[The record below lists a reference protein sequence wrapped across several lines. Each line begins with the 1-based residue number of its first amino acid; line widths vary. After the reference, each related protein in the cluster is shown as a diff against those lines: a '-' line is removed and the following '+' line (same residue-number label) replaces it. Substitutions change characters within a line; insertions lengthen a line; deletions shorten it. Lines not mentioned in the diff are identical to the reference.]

1 MNEII
6 IDEFEKNS
14 REKVMVLIKKFRNN
28 YYLDIRVYFRG
39 NDDEYKPSKKGLMIS
54 LELLDDLKD
63 ALSKVERALDE
74 GVLDK
79 IK

>member
-14 REKVMVLIKKFRNN
+14 REKIMVLIKKFRNN
-28 YYLDIRVYFRG
+28 YYLDLRVYFKG
-39 NDDEYKPSKKGLMIS
+39 TDDEYKPSKKGIMIS

-63 ALSKVERALDE
+63 ALTKVEEALDE
-74 GVLDK
+74 GALDK
-79 IK
+79 LK

>member
-14 REKVMVLIKKFRNN
+14 REKVIVLIKKFRNN
-28 YYLDIRVYFRG
+28 YYLDIRVYFKG
-39 NDDEYKPSKKGLMIS
+39 SEDEYKPSKKGIMIS
-54 LELLDDLKD
+54 LELLDDLRE
-63 ALSKVERALDE
+63 ALTKVEKALDE

-79 IK
+79 VK

>member
-14 REKVMVLIKKFRNN
+14 REKIMILIKKFKNN
-28 YYLDIRVYFRG
+28 YYLDLRVYFKG
-39 NDDEYKPSKKGLMIS
+39 SDDEYKPSKKGIMIS
-54 LELLDDLKD
+54 LELLDDLKE
-63 ALSKVERALDE
+63 ALEKVEKALDE

-79 IK
+79 LK